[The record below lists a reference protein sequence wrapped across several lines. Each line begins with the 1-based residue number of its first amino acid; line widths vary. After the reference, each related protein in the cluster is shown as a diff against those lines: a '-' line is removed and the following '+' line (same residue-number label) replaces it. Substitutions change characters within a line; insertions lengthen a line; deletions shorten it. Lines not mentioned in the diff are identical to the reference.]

1 MCTGYERSERS
12 RSFAEPIRMRHI
24 PLLSLATAAL
34 FTILFHGT
42 GFGINVPLFEVVL
55 VGLAFR
61 LRRPLWTTELRIVV
75 GGTFFSALLVVLY
88 GSALA
93 LWVNGLSLLLAV
105 GFLLAPELRA
115 LHHAFWLSVQHVLPA
130 QRAFLRKAGGTT
142 LTALLPK
149 LGRSNVLPL
158 LTVLGTV
165 FLFAIIYQAA
175 NAHFEHLLSSV
186 AGSIDRWLAWME
198 VSQMLTFGLGLM
210 LTNAMLQDTQHPVL
224 LQRMGL
230 AHDVLSRRRTLWRPS
245 SVLGLR
251 YELRT
256 GVLLLALLNV
266 LLLVV
271 NVLDI
276 RHVWFGFSFNGQY
289 LKQFVHEGTWL
300 LIVSIALG
308 ASIVLWYFRANQNF
322 HQSNG
327 LLKRLAYVWL
337 AQNAVLAVSVA
348 IRNFWYIHHYALA
361 YKRIGVV
368 FFLIAVIAGLVLIG
382 LKVRHTRSVHFLLR
396 WNTFSAYVILLLM
409 ACVDWDVVIARY
421 NFSKQEQ
428 AFVHLDF
435 MATLAD
441 KALPWLDHEQH
452 ALERIHRFN
461 LDLLDSGSLSR
472 SVYMEPETYGDLM
485 AARKG
490 LFLDTYPQRSW
501 REWNLADA
509 RAYTLLSTR

>member
-1 MCTGYERSERS
+1 
-12 RSFAEPIRMRHI
+12 MR
-24 PLLSLATAAL
+24 PPALLSFATAAL

-42 GFGINVPLFEVVL
+42 GFGINVPLFELVL
-55 VGLAFR
+55 VGVAIHLK
-61 LRRPLWTTELRIVV
+61 RPHWTTELRIAL
-75 GGTFFSALLVVLY
+75 GGTLLSALFVALH

-105 GFLLAPELRA
+105 GSLLAPELRA
-115 LHHAFWLSVQHVLPA
+115 LHQAMRLSMQHVLPA
-130 QRAFLRKAGGTT
+130 QLAFLRGAGGGS
-142 LTALLPK
+142 LDAFVPK
-149 LGRSNVLPL
+149 LGRSSVLPL
-158 LTVLGTV
+158 VSVLGTV
-165 FLFAIIYQAA
+165 FIFAIIYRSA
-175 NAHFEHLLSSV
+175 NAHFENLLSTV
-186 AGSIDRWLAWME
+186 ADRIDRWLVWME
-198 VSQMLTFGLGLM
+198 ASQVLTFCVGLLV
-210 LTNAMLQDTQHPVL
+210 TNTLLQNTHHPVL
-224 LQRMGL
+224 LKRMGL
-230 AHDVLSRRRTLWRPS
+230 ASDALLRRRTLWRPS
-245 SVLGLR
+245 SILGLR

-276 RHVWFGFSFNGQY
+276 RHVWFSFSFNGQY